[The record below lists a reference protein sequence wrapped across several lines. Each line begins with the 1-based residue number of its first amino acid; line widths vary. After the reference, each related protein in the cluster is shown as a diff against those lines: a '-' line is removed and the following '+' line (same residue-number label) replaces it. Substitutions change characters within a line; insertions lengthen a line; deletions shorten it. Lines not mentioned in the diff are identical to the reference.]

1 MKYYFVLF
9 YLFNFYVFS
18 STTWN
23 VESLIQHLKNILQ
36 EGLQSHEFLLI
47 DSVNIIKDK
56 DLGLINSKQTEL
68 FKNYNISTYIFILNS
83 IKEGRKKFS
92 ANLVKKLPTIH
103 NKIDIANSIT
113 LVINMNKKK
122 THFIYGKKVTRFFS
136 NKKKK
141 IIRKELYNYL
151 KMKKE
156 SEGIVIV
163 LQKIL
168 EELKIKTNNYL
179 MIAIIV
185 LVIFTLF
192 ILFTKKNPGP
202 NLLNKTNKS
211 ETKKTN

>member
-1 MKYYFVLF
+1 
-9 YLFNFYVFS
+9 
-18 STTWN
+18 
-23 VESLIQHLKNILQ
+23 
-36 EGLQSHEFLLI
+36 
-47 DSVNIIKDK
+47 
-56 DLGLINSKQTEL
+56 
-68 FKNYNISTYIFILNS
+68 
-83 IKEGRKKFS
+83 
-92 ANLVKKLPTIH
+92 
-103 NKIDIANSIT
+103 
-113 LVINMNKKK
+113 
-122 THFIYGKKVTRFFS
+122 
-136 NKKKK
+136 
-141 IIRKELYNYL
+141 
-151 KMKKE
+151 MKKE